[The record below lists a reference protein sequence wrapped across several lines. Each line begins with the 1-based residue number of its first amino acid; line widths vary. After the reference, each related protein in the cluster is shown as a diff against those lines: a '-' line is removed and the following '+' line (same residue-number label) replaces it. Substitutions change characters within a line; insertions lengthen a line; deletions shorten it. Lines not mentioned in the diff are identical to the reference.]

1 MPPTIAAGLAGHPAI
16 VCCTGMTSVTLPRLV
31 NLHNS
36 RHPPYIDQI
45 QGAYDKRTLLSSQK
59 MENTVVFAVKG
70 RRLRTEDESIEEL
83 VRKFRADT
91 VLVPSLIQF

>member
-1 MPPTIAAGLAGHPAI
+1 
-16 VCCTGMTSVTLPRLV
+16 
-31 NLHNS
+31 
-36 RHPPYIDQI
+36 
-45 QGAYDKRTLLSSQK
+45 